1 MVYYIVHNSIT
12 MIWESNILLKFLFG
26 KCSKQEATEVQTWL
40 AESEYN
46 QNTLTYLRS
55 TVGAQLK

>member
-1 MVYYIVHNSIT
+1 MKLYYLVHSTII

-26 KCSKQEATEVQTWL
+26 KCTEKETTEVQSWL

-46 QNTLTYLRS
+46 QSTLSYLRS
-55 TVGAQLK
+55 TVSSHL

>member
-1 MVYYIVHNSIT
+1 

-26 KCSKQEATEVQTWL
+26 KCSEKETTEVQTWL

-46 QNTLTYLRS
+46 QNTLSHLRA
-55 TVGAQLK
+55 TVSSQL